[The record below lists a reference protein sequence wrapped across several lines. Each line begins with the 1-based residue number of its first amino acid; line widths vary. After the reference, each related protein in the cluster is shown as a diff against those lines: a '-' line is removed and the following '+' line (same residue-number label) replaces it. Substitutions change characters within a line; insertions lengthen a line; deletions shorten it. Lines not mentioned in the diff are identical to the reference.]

1 MVGKGVREVLHH
13 EGEDVRVEVAVLDDS
28 KRLESVTV
36 TVGTTQLELLAPSA
50 IQANNWGLA
59 IEKYTGCTAV
69 GKDRALRWNTTMM
82 PPRKYADRF
91 DEACAKTGIIGTI
104 PGLVCIVF
112 LFKFWLANNTHVD
125 MRTGSGSGSLF
136 Q

>member
-82 PPRKYADRF
+82 PPRKCADRF
-91 DEACAKTGIIGTI
+91 DESCAKAITG
-104 PGLVCIVF
+104 LACMVF
-112 LFKFWLANNTHVD
+112 LFNFWLANNTHVD